1 MNEELWKSRLG
12 HAMDFMVVNERKYE
26 WGMWILIDGE
36 GKIEGDCA
44 GEMKERDKD
53 TVREGL
59 EKLIKG

>member
-1 MNEELWKSRLG
+1 
-12 HAMDFMVVNERKYE
+12 MDFMVVNERKYE